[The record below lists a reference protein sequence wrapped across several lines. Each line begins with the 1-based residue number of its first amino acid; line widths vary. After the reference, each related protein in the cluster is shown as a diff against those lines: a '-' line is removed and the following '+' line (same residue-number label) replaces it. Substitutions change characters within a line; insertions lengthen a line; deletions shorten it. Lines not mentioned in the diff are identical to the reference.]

1 MFSLCVAE
9 YGAEHAVV
17 EPRRASW
24 GSWDHRESTFPGA
37 GAALPTGYEA
47 ALPYL
52 QRFVHGPTLPP
63 DISYLKMPWRNML
76 PPHKACFPV
85 IPPPVCRLRE
95 TPQRP
100 AITHCLRNNHFKCQ
114 ALKMCRNLSRLLKS
128 SETQSCKV
136 PLLGKYTCRYR
147 FTHHYAAQVPN
158 FNYTYKWKDILKATA
173 VL

>member
-1 MFSLCVAE
+1 MCSWVWCGACCRGAPASVLRQLRSQGIHFSRSWSCLADWL
-9 YGAEHAVV
+9 
-17 EPRRASW
+17 W
-24 GSWDHRESTFPGA
+24 GSAPVPTAPRPWADPPARHQ
-37 GAALPTGYEA
+37 LPEDAMTQY
-47 ALPYL
+47 
-52 QRFVHGPTLPP
+52 VTPP
-63 DISYLKMPWRNML
+63 
-76 PPHKACFPV
+76 KACFPV

-95 TPQRP
+95 KPQRP

-114 ALKMCRNLSRLLKS
+114 ALKICRNLSRLHKS
-128 SETQSCKV
+128 SETKSCKV